1 MKGLLQ
7 NSPPEG
13 CEDLTYIDRLNKFH
27 LWLESNAL
35 PQNSQLMYFKLLN
48 VFNRAGWPETVQ
60 VDNLRLRMMLDGQAE
75 TTVIRARDKLVEA
88 GLLRYVKGKKGIP
101 NRYSL
106 TDLYFQNASVFASTN
121 ASINASISASTSAS
135 HIKTKTKKKTYPPK
149 SPQGEP
155 GESLEVETA
164 SGAAQA
170 VDHSRTPDPQAL
182 FDRFWHTYPRRV
194 GKGAARKAWEK
205 LSPDQPLVD
214 AILAAVERDK
224 ATDQWQRENGRY
236 IPHPATWLNQQRW
249 EDEPDTGPEPPPP
262 PEPYRYPTPE
272 EDQVRSID
280 QNQDWRDLI

>member
-27 LWLESNAL
+27 QWLESNAL

-88 GLLRYVKGKKGIP
+88 GLLRYVKGKKGVP

-106 TDLYFQNASVFASTN
+106 TDLYFQNASIFASTN
-121 ASINASISASTSAS
+121 ASISASISASTSAS
-135 HIKTKTKKKTYPPK
+135 HIKTKTKKKKESSCAEQAPLAQSSPPVIELPLNDGTEYAVSQEQCQEWAGLYP
-149 SPQGEP
+149 
-155 GESLEVETA
+155 
-164 SGAAQA
+164 A
-170 VDHSRTPDPQAL
+170 VDVIQQLRSMRGWLLSNPRKRKTRSGISRFVNSWLSKEQNRGGTPGFVSTQPPEAL
-182 FDRFWHTYPRRV
+182 
-194 GKGAARKAWEK
+194 
-205 LSPDQPLVD
+205 
-214 AILAAVERDK
+214 
-224 ATDQWQRENGRY
+224 
-236 IPHPATWLNQQRW
+236 
-249 EDEPDTGPEPPPP
+249 PP

-272 EDQVRSID
+272 EDQVRSLD
-280 QNQDWRDLI
+280 ENQDWRELI